1 MLRRYQN
8 LPKVPRLSNARQ
20 RSAAAVVENFQE
32 TIEEDGYGM
41 EYGAGPSRIPYQP
54 RAMPDGA
61 AEFEINAPQFAPAST
76 ISSSRRL
83 RQNLASLQHG
93 DYVSLDIFARK
104 ALTAAVSDKSVKK
117 KHRPIP
123 QPLSTY
129 SRLELH
135 TVVHHLL
142 RSRQPILAAAVIS
155 NAASVGIASRP
166 RRRRIFASRTLELLF
181 DEIKVAPFARES
193 RSRSKWKRLVEIKTN
208 FTSNQQSVATT
219 THTLSDESQTLLTLL
234 DSLQDIRQRRPNV
247 MYEILIRQ
255 CVREGRPDVAA
266 KIFVGLVEEWVTEGR
281 VAEGADIEDFCEGGG
296 PSERLE
302 MQLVSDQMSAWWK
315 GVRTWAWPGEV
326 LSPHGR
332 LDLWHPKNLSLGEK
346 MKGFPMPVPTSP
358 PTMVPAPDNDLLI
371 DIIESLRLDPA
382 KSTAMEHTTSMRALA
397 YLANTVLSRTLPISS
412 LRSLFHAMS
421 ATVHRPPV
429 YPEGIDPGKI
439 VQSELWAYESFT
451 QIHLA
456 LQSLLSA
463 PPMSA
468 NSIKYAQSVERAQA
482 GNPGS
487 PPHPPPA
494 QSGYMLPPLTWT
506 SCIVLLRYGMSR
518 LKMPRLAGSLVAYMK
533 QVFGAG
539 HTAPAA
545 HNIMLESATRMRDDP
560 MARMVAR
567 PLFGEGIAE
576 QLSRPGDIIE
586 QPVSVS
592 DTPTPTGEH
601 LALGHP
607 DSRLQPIADE
617 RSLTSLI
624 THLTATSQHSVLERL
639 VYKLIPYLSFDSKTN
654 ARLHTTQPPPPEA
667 LPLSLY
673 PVLLSGLRN
682 AGKTGLAQR
691 VFSLAKLAEAGLI
704 ESTMARYGPTP
715 DAGFPRLS
723 IEAYTHMIDIY
734 ANEVRATRPGKE
746 WVKGWRHKEGEGVH
760 RRDIA
765 AANMAWRT
773 YNDARNR
780 WRNASNEIDQARC
793 APNLDFF
800 LAITRACE
808 QRWLLKQPGSLDRR
822 LLGELQSVSK
832 DMADFNIPLHKHVS
846 EKLDL
851 EPSIQW
857 TEMGRHRSEAD
868 PAITLA
874 EMWLKGEAGGT
885 DKSHTS

>member
-1 MLRRYQN
+1 MLRYQT
-8 LPKVPRLSNARQ
+8 LKTVPRLGNARH
-20 RSAAAVVENFQE
+20 RSSAALAENFQQD
-32 TIEEDGYGM
+32 TIEEDAWGT
-41 EYGAGPSRIPYQP
+41 EYGAGPSRLPYQP
-54 RAMPDGA
+54 RGTADRA
-61 AEFEINAPQFAPAST
+61 NETDFEARYFAPASS
-76 ISSSRRL
+76 ISSTTRL
-83 RQNLASLQHG
+83 RRNLAALQHG
-93 DYVSLDIFARK
+93 DYNFDTFTRK
-104 ALTAAVSDKSVKK
+104 ALTAAVSDKSVKRR
-117 KHRPIP
+117 HRPSP

-135 TVVHHLL
+135 TVIHHLL
-142 RSRQPILAAAVIS
+142 RAQQPILAAAVIS
-155 NAASVGIASRP
+155 HVATAGIASRP

-181 DEIKVAPFARES
+181 NEIKQEPFARES
-193 RSRSKWKRLVEIKTN
+193 RSRSKWKRLTAIKTN
-208 FTSNQQSVATT
+208 FTSNQQPVTT
-219 THTLSDESQTLLTLL
+219 TSHTLTSESQTLLNLL
-234 DSLQDIRQRRPNV
+234 DSLQDIRQRRPNA

-255 CVREGRPDVAA
+255 CVGEGRPDVAA

-296 PSERLE
+296 PSEKLE
-302 MQLVSDQMSAWWK
+302 IQLVSDQMAAWWK

-358 PTMVPAPDNDLLI
+358 PTMVPAPDNKLLL
-371 DIIESLRLDPA
+371 DIIDSLRLDPA

-429 YPEGIDPGKI
+429 YPEGVDPEKI
-439 VQSELWAYESFT
+439 IQSDRWAYESFT

-468 NSIKYAQSVERAQA
+468 SSIKYAQSVARAQA
-482 GNPGS
+482 GNPGV

-494 QSGYMLPPLTWT
+494 QSGYMLPPLSWT

-533 QVFGAG
+533 QVFGSG

-545 HNIMLESATRMRDDP
+545 HNIMLESATRMRDDS
-560 MARMVAR
+560 MAQIVAR
-567 PLFGEGIAE
+567 PLFGDAISE
-576 QLSRPGDIIE
+576 QLSRNNNIIE
-586 QPVSVS
+586 QSISTSEPA
-592 DTPTPTGEH
+592 TPAGEH

-617 RSLTSLI
+617 RSLTTLI
-624 THLTATSQHSVLERL
+624 THLNATSQYPLLEKL
-639 VYKLIPYLSFDSKTN
+639 IYKLIPYLSLDTKTH
-654 ARLHTTQPPPPEA
+654 ARLHATPPPKPQA

-673 PVLLSGLRN
+673 PVILSGLRK

-691 VFSLAKLAEAGLI
+691 VFSLAKLAESELV
-704 ESTMARYGPTP
+704 ESTTARHGPSP
-715 DAGFPRLS
+715 DAGLPRLS
-723 IEAYTHMIDIY
+723 IEAYTHMIEIY

-746 WVKGWRHKEGEGVH
+746 WVKGWKHLDGEGVH
-760 RRDIA
+760 RRDTA

-780 WRNASNEIDQARC
+780 WRNAPNELDHARC

-808 QRWLLKQPGSLDRR
+808 QRWQLKQPGSLDRR
-822 LLGELQSVSK
+822 LLGELQLVSK
-832 DMADFNIPLHKHVS
+832 DMTEFRIPLLERVYK
-846 EKLDL
+846 KLDV
-851 EPSIQW
+851 EPTVHLYEEDTHR
-857 TEMGRHRSEAD
+857 TEDD

-874 EMWLKGEAGGT
+874 EMWLKGETTGT
-885 DKSHTS
+885 EKTHTPS

>member
-1 MLRRYQN
+1 M
-8 LPKVPRLSNARQ
+8 
-20 RSAAAVVENFQE
+20 
-32 TIEEDGYGM
+32 D
-41 EYGAGPSRIPYQP
+41 YGAGPSRYPYQP
-54 RAMPDGA
+54 RMASSGSS
-61 AEFEINAPQFAPAST
+61 EHGNNGGQLAPANSV
-76 ISSSRRL
+76 SSVQHLRR
-83 RQNLASLQHG
+83 NLASLQHG
-93 DYVSLDIFARK
+93 DYVNLDTFTNK
-104 ALTAAVSDKSVKK
+104 ALTAPFNDKSVKRRL
-117 KHRPIP
+117 RPTP

-135 TVVHHLL
+135 TVIHHLL
-142 RSRQPILAAAVIS
+142 RSRQPILAAAVI
-155 NAASVGIASRP
+155 AHTASAGVAIRP
-166 RRRRIFASRTLELLF
+166 RRRRIFASRTLEVLF
-181 DEIKVAPFARES
+181 TEIKQAPFARES
-193 RSRSKWKRLVEIKTN
+193 RSRSKWKRLVEMKTTL
-208 FTSNQQSVATT
+208 TSNKQPVPTSSHALT
-219 THTLSDESQTLLTLL
+219 SESQTLLSLL

-247 MYEILIRQ
+247 MYEILVRQ

-302 MQLVSDQMSAWWK
+302 MQLVSDSMSAWWK
-315 GVRTWAWPGEV
+315 GVRTWSWPGEV

-358 PTMVPAPDNDLLI
+358 PSMVPAPDNGLLL
-371 DIIESLRLDPA
+371 DIIGSLRLDPA
-382 KSTAMEHTTSMRALA
+382 TSTAMEHTTSMRALA

-412 LRSLFHAMS
+412 LRDLFHAMS

-429 YPEGIDPGKI
+429 YPEGIDPEKI
-439 VQSELWAYESFT
+439 YQSDRWAYESFT

-468 NSIKYAQSVERAQA
+468 SSIKYAQSVERAQA
-482 GNPGS
+482 GNPGA
-487 PPHPPPA
+487 PPHPPPP

-518 LKMPRLAGSLVAYMK
+518 LKMPNLAGSLVVYMK

-560 MARMVAR
+560 MAQMVAR
-567 PLFGEGIAE
+567 PLFGEDVSE
-576 QLSRPGDIIE
+576 QLSGSASTVELAI
-586 QPVSVS
+586 
-592 DTPTPTGEH
+592 PTSESPDFTNEH
-601 LALGHP
+601 LTLGHP
-607 DSRLQPIADE
+607 DSRLHPLADE
-617 RSLTSLI
+617 RSLTTLI
-624 THLTATSQHSVLERL
+624 THLNATSQYPLLEKL
-639 VYKLIPYLSFDSKTN
+639 IYKLIPYLSYDSKTH
-654 ARLHTTQPPPPEA
+654 ARLHTSPPVGPET

-673 PVLLSGLRN
+673 PVLLSGLRK

-691 VFSLAKLAEAGLI
+691 VFSLAKLAENELI
-704 ESTMARYGPTP
+704 ESTKARHGPTP

-723 IEAYTHMIDIY
+723 IDAYTHMIEMY
-734 ANEVRATRPGKE
+734 ANEVRASRPGKE
-746 WVKGWRHKEGEGVH
+746 WVKGWRHKEGDGVH
-760 RRDIA
+760 RRDVA

-780 WRNASNEIDQARC
+780 WRNAPNETDYARC
-793 APNLDFF
+793 APNLQFF

-808 QRWLLKQPGSLDRR
+808 QRWGLKQSGILDRR

-832 DMADFNIPLHKHVS
+832 DMTEFEMPLHEPMYK
-846 EKLDL
+846 KLDL
-851 EPSIQW
+851 ESTDQLHEP
-857 TEMGRHRSEAD
+857 GPHRHEAD
-868 PAITLA
+868 PAVALA
-874 EMWLKGEAGGT
+874 EMWLRKQRSEVENGRPP
-885 DKSHTS
+885 SQ